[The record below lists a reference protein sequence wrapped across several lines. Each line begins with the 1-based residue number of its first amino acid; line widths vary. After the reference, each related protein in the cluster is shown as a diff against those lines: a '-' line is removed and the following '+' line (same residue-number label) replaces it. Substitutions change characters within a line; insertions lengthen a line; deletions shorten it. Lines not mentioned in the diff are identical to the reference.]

1 MGWYQRRVHGEGRD
15 GRTARRHHTGIFRR
29 GVWCASRR
37 PPLGVRLF
45 LSLFAVSRRFSLQP
59 SCHLA
64 AGPLSSFSPLSL
76 PPLSL
81 RSLLPRPAAPPPA
94 GPLFSRLLSPFGAT
108 PSSSLRILAPQV
120 YQALLA
126 QGRVF

>member
-1 MGWYQRRVHGEGRD
+1 MRSVRPMVASPD
-15 GRTARRHHTGIFRR
+15 GRC
-29 GVWCASRR
+29 VQWLLR
-37 PPLGVRLF
+37 PTVG
-45 LSLFAVSRRFSLQP
+45 SSDGRFSLQP

-64 AGPLSSFSPLSL
+64 AVPLSSFSPLSL

-120 YQALLA
+120 YRALLA
-126 QGRVF
+126 QGRGR